1 MNFEEYKIMRDLE
14 DEYWWHRG
22 MRSIIRD
29 QLVPTIDSKSRLL
42 DVGCGTGANLRMLS
56 EYCETAGIDVHSE
69 AVRYSQERGLKNIV
83 VGDGERLPF
92 EDSSFTHALSCAVLQ
107 VIPDDQACINE
118 TFRIL
123 SPGGFFLIIE
133 STYPILWSKH
143 DLSQG
148 SVRRYSKKDLQ
159 NKLEKAGF
167 KIESF
172 SYATKTVLPLIMAT
186 RLASKALR
194 PPRKLDPEKT
204 KSDLFRLPAPINSA
218 IYHIFEK
225 EWKNSLFAKLP
236 FGLTIIALASKPR

>member
-1 MNFEEYKIMRDLE
+1 MRDLE
-14 DEYWWHRG
+14 DDYWWHRG
-22 MRSIIRD
+22 MRSIIKE
-29 QLVPTIDSKSRLL
+29 QVVPTIDSGSRLL
-42 DVGCGTGANLRMLS
+42 DVGCGTGANLLMLS

-92 EDSSFTHALSCAVLQ
+92 EDRSFTHALSCAVLQ

-118 TFRIL
+118 TFRVL
-123 SPGGFFLIIE
+123 SPGGVYMIIE

-148 SVRRYSKKDLQ
+148 SVRRYSKKDLRT
-159 NKLEKAGF
+159 KLEKAGF
-167 KIESF
+167 KIGSF

-194 PPRKLDPEKT
+194 PPRKLDPEQT
-204 KSDLFRLPAPINSA
+204 RSDLFRLPAPINSV

-225 EWKNSLFAKLP
+225 ERKNALFSKLP
-236 FGLTIIALASKPR
+236 FGLTIIALAQKPADHS